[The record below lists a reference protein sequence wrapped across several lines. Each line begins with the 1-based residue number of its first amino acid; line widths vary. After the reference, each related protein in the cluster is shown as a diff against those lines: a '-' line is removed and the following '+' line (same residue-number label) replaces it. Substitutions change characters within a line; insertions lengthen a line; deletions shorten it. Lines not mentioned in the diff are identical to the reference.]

1 VTKKPMTCQEFV
13 DVLPAYR
20 ERELSAGERTGAEEH
35 LAGCEQC
42 ATYARGYDRTI
53 ELAKA
58 ASAGPSREEK
68 LPEALV
74 RKILAAH
81 RGS

>member
-1 VTKKPMTCQEFV
+1 MTCEEFV
-13 DVLPAYR
+13 DLLAAYR
-20 ERELSAGERTGAEEH
+20 DRELSAGDRIAADEH
-35 LAGCEQC
+35 LAGCDQC
-42 ATYARGYDRTI
+42 ATYLRGYDRTI

-58 ASAGPSREEK
+58 AASAGSRGEEK

-74 RKILAAH
+74 GKILAPR

>member
-1 VTKKPMTCQEFV
+1 MTCQEFV
-13 DVLPAYR
+13 DLLLAYN
-20 ERELSAGERTGAEEH
+20 ERELSAEDRILADEH

-42 ATYARGYDRTI
+42 AIYARGYDRTI

-58 ASAGPSREEK
+58 ASADSLREEQ
-68 LPEALV
+68 LPEGLV
-74 RKILAAH
+74 RKIMVAR

>member
-1 VTKKPMTCQEFV
+1 MTCQEFV
-13 DVLPAYR
+13 DLLPAYR
-20 ERELSAGERTGAEEH
+20 ERELSAGDQIAADEH

-58 ASAGPSREEK
+58 ASAGPAREEK

-74 RKILAAH
+74 RKILPAH

>member
-1 VTKKPMTCQEFV
+1 VTKKPIKCQEFV
-13 DVLPAYR
+13 DLLPAYR
-20 ERELSAGERTGAEEH
+20 QRELSAGERIAADEH

-42 ATYARGYDRTI
+42 ANYARGYDRTI
-53 ELAKA
+53 ELAKE
-58 ASAGPSREEK
+58 ASAGPLREEK

-74 RKILAAH
+74 RKILAAR